1 MEVAYGAAS
10 FYEVWSIPTDRARLR
25 SNPDK
30 MYYEEERIM
39 KNQLL
44 NRLMACTMTAV
55 MGAAILTGCQKSQ
68 SEDAVAEKTETAAT
82 ETVAETAAKEETETA
97 AEAPAQETAEAAK
110 PEETASSESEFKAP
124 YFKKGVYSSYPTSE
138 ADAERTYFY
147 VFYDEGAGYT
157 EDGNSGIGLPF
168 ACEQTDGTVVFHM
181 GGADEESK
189 EIYTVESVENG
200 VITGTYENGNRISF
214 SPEPSADPDNFDAQ
228 KFIGTAQ
235 D

>member
-1 MEVAYGAAS
+1 
-10 FYEVWSIPTDRARLR
+10 
-25 SNPDK
+25 
-30 MYYEEERIM
+30 M
-39 KNQLL
+39 KKQLL

-55 MGAAILTGCQKSQ
+55 MGAALLTGCQNSQ
-68 SEDAVAEKTETAAT
+68 SEGVATQEAAVEKEETATA
-82 ETVAETAAKEETETA
+82 EAVAETAAKEETETA
-97 AEAPAQETAEAAK
+97 ATQAPAETTADAAK
-110 PEETASSESEFKAP
+110 PEETASAESEFKAP
-124 YFKKGVYSSYPTSE
+124 YFKKGVYSSFPTSE

-189 EIYTVESVENG
+189 EIYTIESVENG
-200 VITGTYENGNRISF
+200 VITGTYENGMRISF
-214 SPEPSADPDNFDAQ
+214 APEPSADPDNFDAQ

-235 D
+235 N